1 MKNLMGFLFVGI
13 VFVLLFFPYL
23 VWKTLESRINGLLS
37 ETTIVSRLA
46 GMALHEIF
54 REERVR

>member
-13 VFVLLFFPYL
+13 VFLLLFLPYL
-23 VWKTLESRINGLLS
+23 VWKTLESRINGLLA
-37 ETTIVSRLA
+37 ETTIVSRLG

>member
-13 VFVLLFFPYL
+13 VFLLLFLPYL

-37 ETTIVSRLA
+37 ETTIVSRLG

>member
-54 REERVR
+54 RGERVR